1 MITMTLN
8 KFQSTVTKLV
18 VLVACLGVI
27 AWKWNLS
34 QGSRRPPTTSGWVEK
49 LRFGDLDTRK
59 DAIQELST
67 AGADDVTSVAPALIG
82 ALEDPDDSVRNE
94 AVLAL
99 GRYLVAALKARGAA
113 VSEQARA
120 AATGLIEVIK
130 EDGDGSTR
138 ASAAFAAAS
147 LLRALKDAGIK
158 PDQSRADDPIDPRT
172 MLRAF
177 NAALARD
184 PESRLALLAPYQ
196 SLGQIDEPAPPV
208 LLAALDD
215 PSSMVRSHALLALS
229 QFTSGVDRSVL
240 VLLKDAELKPREG
253 LQVAKGAG
261 QGSDLRR
268 AAERLHPTAAVVPIL
283 AKGLESQD
291 PDVRGVAVVL
301 LGRVGPDARSAAP
314 ALIAATRAM
323 IQSGGGEA
331 GDDGPSFSDH
341 AVALVQI
348 LPAEEATSILSQS
361 LRPDHRAT
369 RNAAAR
375 ALGKL
380 GPRGQAAVP
389 ILLKALAEAAD
400 PAAGRV
406 DDRYT
411 AEIIGSLGQIALAAS
426 LPKPT
431 ADEVIEAL
439 SRSLD
444 SPERLVRITA
454 AEALGDFGSK
464 ATGAL
469 PRLRALSENKESP
482 AAARE
487 AASKAIEKIEPQKQ
501 PGNG

>member
-1 MITMTLN
+1 MTLN

-301 LGRVGPDARSAAP
+301 LGRVGPDARSTAP
-314 ALIAATRAM
+314 ALIAATNAL
-323 IQSGGGEA
+323 IHSQGGEA
-331 GDDGPSFSDH
+331 KREGPQFSDY
-341 AVALVQI
+341 ASALVQI
-348 LPAEEATSILSQS
+348 LPAEEAVSVLSQAMG
-361 LRPDHRAT
+361 PDHRAT
-369 RNAAAR
+369 RTAAAT

-380 GPRGQAAVP
+380 GPQGHAAVP
-389 ILLKALAEAAD
+389 ILLKALKEAGNLARGRAD
-400 PAAGRV
+400 SA
-406 DDRYT
+406 YT
-411 AEIIGSLGQIALAAS
+411 NALIESLGQIAPLAS

-439 SRSLD
+439 SRCLEA
-444 SPERLVRITA
+444 PQGFARITA
-454 AEALGDFGSK
+454 AKALGDFGPR
-464 ATGAL
+464 AAGAL
-469 PRLRALSENKESP
+469 PTLRALGEDEKAP

-487 AASKAIEKIEPQKQ
+487 AASAAIEKIKPEKKS
-501 PGNG
+501 GDV